1 MMSARTF
8 ERTYL
13 RRRAARRGCQPL
25 TLALPSVNT
34 RWSHDAHLRCS
45 AFSRLD
51 RRPTCRSVLIATAA
65 KLWLRSPSVAQEP
78 RSAEVRSRDTSNQVT
93 DGAKNAVLSLALSF
107 VLKLYEELRTSQ
119 WEWTISSIVAQT
131 ASTHTHNGT

>member
-1 MMSARTF
+1 M
-8 ERTYL
+8 
-13 RRRAARRGCQPL
+13 
-25 TLALPSVNT
+25 
-34 RWSHDAHLRCS
+34 
-45 AFSRLD
+45 
-51 RRPTCRSVLIATAA
+51 
-65 KLWLRSPSVAQEP
+65 AQEP